1 MWEGWCENIVIHVVE
16 KTYSNLHCEGLTDAR
31 ETDKRTTSVCG
42 PGTQEA
48 EVG

>member
-1 MWEGWCENIVIHVVE
+1 MWEGWYENIVIHVVE

-31 ETDKRTTSVCG
+31 ETDKITTSVCG
-42 PGTQEA
+42 PGSQDA